1 MIGTCKPTVNLIGFR
16 VMNNQF
22 DFLSGIGFDVHAW
35 HETAGDHFLALCGV
49 KVPAHYKI
57 IAHSDGDVGL
67 HALVDAMLGAIA
79 AGDIGEHFPPSD
91 LRWKNADS
99 ALFVQHVLKLY
110 EVKKAILINVDI
122 TFIGEEPK
130 ITPFKNKMKERLSQL
145 LKINPDRINIKATT
159 TEKLGFLGRQ
169 EGLAAQAIVSVKI
182 PA

>member
-1 MIGTCKPTVNLIGFR
+1 MIDTCKPTVNLIGFR
-16 VMNNQF
+16 AMSTQF

-35 HETAGDHFLALCGV
+35 HAASEDQLLSLCGV
-49 KVPAHYKI
+49 KVPARYKI
-57 IAHSDGDVGL
+57 MAHSDGDVGL

-99 ALFVQHVLKLY
+99 ALFVQHILKLY
-110 EVKKAILINVDI
+110 AEKKAVLLNVDI

-145 LKINPDRINIKATT
+145 LKINSDRINIKATT

-182 PA
+182 PT

>member
-1 MIGTCKPTVNLIGFR
+1 
-16 VMNNQF
+16 MNNLF
-22 DFLSGIGFDVHAW
+22 EFLSGIGFDVHAW
-35 HETAGDHFLALCGV
+35 HETSEDHFLSLCGV
-49 KVPAHYKI
+49 KVPARYKI

-79 AGDIGEHFPPSD
+79 AGDIGEHFSPSD

-99 ALFVQHVLKLY
+99 ALFVQHTLKLY
-110 EVKKAILINVDI
+110 SEKKATLVNVDI

-130 ITPFKNKMKERLSQL
+130 ITPFKNKMKEKLSQL
-145 LKINPDRINIKATT
+145 LKLNSDRINIKATT

-169 EGLAAQAIVSVKI
+169 EGLAVQAIVSVKV